1 MGFGR
6 RGWNRFLI
14 RHAPNCFEG
23 RDWRCSNTTL
33 TELPPS
39 KTHYKVITSRHNMP
53 MTKAQS
59 RSLREHLGN
68 DSFQMILRYSSD
80 ARPPWLVFQAAD
92 FQVKTHAIASQATGR
107 PRGWFNLRISK
118 SMNWLIF
125 PSSMFLK
132 GTLQLLRKE
141 IVTNPH
147 IVLILIQVT
156 LL

>member
-1 MGFGR
+1 
-6 RGWNRFLI
+6 
-14 RHAPNCFEG
+14 
-23 RDWRCSNTTL
+23 
-33 TELPPS
+33 
-39 KTHYKVITSRHNMP
+39 MP

-92 FQVKTHAIASQATGR
+92 FQVKTHPIASQATGR

-156 LL
+156 LLYIIYFNPHTHQRIENETTSKCKNLLLQSRPLGGNRFEVCDISIKKL